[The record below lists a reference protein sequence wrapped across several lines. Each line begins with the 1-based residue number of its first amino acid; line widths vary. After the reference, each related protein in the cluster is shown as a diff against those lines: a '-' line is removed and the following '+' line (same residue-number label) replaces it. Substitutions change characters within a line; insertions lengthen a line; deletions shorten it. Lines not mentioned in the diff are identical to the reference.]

1 MGRLRK
7 RVEAEVEVEVEESA
21 PTGLKR
27 AKDGS
32 AFTKCDECK
41 KDVPVALISFHSCSL
56 DAKIKMN
63 LDALVV
69 EGPTDTKKKPSERR
83 KPKLT
88 EPKAKKEK
96 KEKDPNAPKRPRTA
110 FFVFLDDFRKE
121 FTEANPDSKKGSI
134 VAKEAGEKWK
144 SMTDEEKKPYSDKAA
159 ELKAEYDKAVE
170 SPQGSGDDDVEE
182 ESPNKAE
189 KETINVDEE
198 DELAKAEKESV
209 DDEVCNSEKAEK
221 ETAQVNRNRPMVE
234 KSTEVRPLSRARI
247 MKL

>member
-1 MGRLRK
+1 
-7 RVEAEVEVEVEESA
+7 
-21 PTGLKR
+21 
-27 AKDGS
+27 
-32 AFTKCDECK
+32 
-41 KDVPVALISFHSCSL
+41 
-56 DAKIKMN
+56 
-63 LDALVV
+63 
-69 EGPTDTKKKPSERR
+69 
-83 KPKLT
+83 
-88 EPKAKKEK
+88 
-96 KEKDPNAPKRPRTA
+96 
-110 FFVFLDDFRKE
+110 
-121 FTEANPDSKKGSI
+121 
-134 VAKEAGEKWK
+134 
-144 SMTDEEKKPYSDKAA
+144 MTDEEKKPYSDKAA